1 MSIGKKIKQY
11 RQQRG
16 LTQAEL
22 GNRLGIT
29 KSAVCNVETDKETNL
44 SIDRVFAFADALGC
58 EPSDVLENH
67 TIYIKDFS
75 AESSYKDDMQILL
88 EYYNTLDTGQKER
101 VLEYARLLSGDR
113 KNDDTKEK

>member
-22 GNRLGIT
+22 GQRLGIT
-29 KSAVCNVETDKETNL
+29 KSAICNVETDKETNL

-58 EPSDVLENH
+58 EPSDLLENH
-67 TIYIKDFS
+67 DIYIKDFS
-75 AESSYKDDMQILL
+75 VESSYKDEVQILL
-88 EYYNTLDTGQKER
+88 EYYKTLSESQKER
-101 VLEYARLLSGDR
+101 VVEYARLLSGDR
-113 KNDDTKEK
+113 KNDDTKKK